1 MQSSIIQRIV
11 GAIVLAVI
19 IAILWSLV
27 FEDFEPEKLNQNTQ
41 IPETPAFEKFE
52 VKDGSILVKKQ
63 QELEEKQEIVERQ
76 KAAEKQTL
84 AKQTTDE
91 KEQVIKPIVAQTVK
105 SQETTTKKATSKVE
119 STKPVVKSKT
129 SLPPVKSAPK
139 YDENK
144 VPVTWVVQV
153 ASFSSEDNAK
163 KLLKRLVDKKYKAYI
178 RTNSSGGKTIYRL
191 KIGPF
196 IDLAKAKRVNTEIK
210 RNFKLDGLVSRYRV
224 H

>member
-1 MQSSIIQRIV
+1 MKSSILQRIV

-19 IAILWSLV
+19 IAVLWSLV

-63 QELEEKQEIVERQ
+63 QELEEQKELEKQKALERQ
-76 KAAEKQTL
+76 KELEKKQALAEKQKPAEKPKAETA
-84 AKQTTDE
+84 AKE
-91 KEQVIKPIVAQTVK
+91 PSVNPSKPSTV
-105 SQETTTKKATSKVE
+105 SK
-119 STKPVVKSKT
+119 P

-153 ASFSSEDNAK
+153 ASFSSEQNAK

-178 RTNSSGGKTIYRL
+178 RTNASGDKTIYRL
-191 KIGPF
+191 RIGPF
-196 IDLAKAKRVNTEIK
+196 IDLARAKRVNSEIK
-210 RNFKLDGLVSRYRV
+210 RDFKLDGLVTRYRV